1 MPVHFHVQ
9 PSDALV
15 YALME
20 RARIFVFPPIEDFGM
35 VAVEAMASGTPVMA
49 NRIGGS
55 GESVQDGLGGA
66 LFDPQSPAEMRAAA
80 EACASA
86 RWGADRR
93 ARPAVRR
100 DAVRRRAAHVG
111 EPAHRLREAPDGSE
125 VLRRHDLGADKGAR

>member
-9 PSDALV
+9 PSDALI

-55 GESVQDGLGGA
+55 GESVQDGIGGA
-66 LFDPQSPAEMRAAA
+66 LFDPHSPAEIRAAA
-80 EACASA
+80 EACAVCSTASGSPRTPSSSTRPSSIARCSSGSA
-86 RWGADRR
+86 RTSRSSALAA
-93 ARPAVRR
+93 ARP
-100 DAVRRRAAHVG
+100 
-111 EPAHRLREAPDGSE
+111 
-125 VLRRHDLGADKGAR
+125 